1 MGGGGGGGGEG
12 KSTSVGDGGGG
23 GAFSFKG
30 ELVVLV
36 DEGYG
41 EAEGKEALLRFVG
54 DLTMAREALLEGR
67 LAAVRRSNM
76 EAAKVLKED
85 EEDDGDLILLNL
97 LDSAPCVATPNA
109 AGGSGGGG
117 GGGGGGVNK
126 KAAKRAKEEVEQLSL
141 QVTGYSASPSCSV
154 VSKTCPTYLSGGD
167 AGLTETPSRAGRGGT
182 VNTLHR
188 RTNQA

>member
-1 MGGGGGGGGEG
+1 
-12 KSTSVGDGGGG
+12 
-23 GAFSFKG
+23 
-30 ELVVLV
+30 
-36 DEGYG
+36 
-41 EAEGKEALLRFVG
+41 
-54 DLTMAREALLEGR
+54 MAREALLEGR

-141 QVTGYSASPSCSV
+141 QVTGLFRLALM
-154 VSKTCPTYLSGGD
+154 LSRVEDMSHILVWGRRRTDRDTQPGG
-167 AGLTETPSRAGRGGT
+167 AGGHSEYTPSPDEPGVGLVVGRGGRVGSWCEIALIELPRLQVRVAMCCT
-182 VNTLHR
+182 QKCISL
-188 RTNQA
+188 